1 MRTASEKNQCGFTLI
16 ELIVVILVIGILA
29 ALGGKLIVAP
39 VKGYTDLARRTRL
52 VDQAEMALRRMQR
65 DIRHALPNSI
75 RVDGSGHYL
84 ELINTL
90 DGGRYRAYLDGTTG
104 DILDFDAVDLEF
116 DVLGD
121 LSRVPNDG
129 DSLIIYNVT
138 SSGTVANAYAGTP
151 DNRALIG
158 SVSASGSSN
167 STSHLVLSS
176 GFKFAHRSPYQ
187 RFYLSD
193 GPVTYG
199 CVGGSLMRYDGYGFN
214 ATQPTPASGGA
225 QVTSGV
231 TGCSFS
237 YDPGASQRAGL
248 VTLELTLSEEGET
261 ITLLHQVHVVNVP

>member
-1 MRTASEKNQCGFTLI
+1 MKLSGINKQCGFTLV

-75 RVDGSGHYL
+75 RVDGSGQYL

-90 DGGRYRAYLDGTTG
+90 DGGRYRAYPDGASG
-104 DILDFDAVDLEF
+104 DVLDFASSDTEF
-116 DVLGD
+116 DVLGN
-121 LSRVPNDG
+121 LTRVPQDG
-129 DSLIIYNVT
+129 DSIVIYNVT
-138 SSGTVANAYAGTP
+138 SSGSVANAYALTP
-151 DNRALIG
+151 DNRTLVGTG
-158 SVSASGSSN
+158 STN
-167 STSHLVLSS
+167 SHLVMAT
-176 GFKFAHRSPYQ
+176 GFQFAHRSPYQ
-187 RFYLSD
+187 RFFLTD

-199 CVGGSLMRYDGYGFN
+199 CVSGSLVRYDGYGFS
-214 ATQPTPASGGA
+214 ATQPTPTSGGA

-231 TGCSFS
+231 TGCTFS

-261 ITLLHQVHVVNVP
+261 ITLLHQIHVVNVP